1 MFNITGRFCKVWSVT
16 IKENMVLVDL
26 TTSKKNQDGTYT
38 NSKYFKVK
46 FVGKC
51 LNDAKRLA
59 EGDKIDILSGMI
71 GKREYQGKYYDDLVV
86 FSFEPSEGSA
96 KVSQDDGF
104 TQIEDDSY
112 LDSEI
117 PF

>member
-51 LNDAKRLA
+51 LNDAKRLE

-71 GKREYQGKYYDDLVV
+71 GKREYHGKYYDDLVV

-104 TQIEDDSY
+104 TELDDS
-112 LDSEI
+112 DEI